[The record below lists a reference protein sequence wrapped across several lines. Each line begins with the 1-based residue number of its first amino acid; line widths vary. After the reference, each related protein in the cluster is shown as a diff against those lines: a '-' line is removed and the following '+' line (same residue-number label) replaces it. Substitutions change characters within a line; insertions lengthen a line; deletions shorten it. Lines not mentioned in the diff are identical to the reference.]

1 MRQCWQF
8 LVSSGRACVHTFLGV
23 MALQGPTGIERAR
36 ACALVLLYSKEL
48 RTRHHL
54 PRKRTVYRNRLYRAP
69 PPPASAGRPPL
80 TCVRTRSHSVTH
92 SCGGIHACWCV
103 PIIPNSIRASRHQ
116 LSCCSGCHTNTTS
129 FVVVVI
135 GTVSR
140 NMSPVFLVG
149 RSVCD
154 THTRT
159 EIYTLQHTRVSSTAS
174 IPPLTPTLSSA
185 NVPKAFLSVRIA
197 RW

>member
-1 MRQCWQF
+1 M
-8 LVSSGRACVHTFLGV
+8 
-23 MALQGPTGIERAR
+23 
-36 ACALVLLYSKEL
+36 
-48 RTRHHL
+48 
-54 PRKRTVYRNRLYRAP
+54 
-69 PPPASAGRPPL
+69 
-80 TCVRTRSHSVTH
+80 TH

-140 NMSPVFLVG
+140 NTSPVFLVG

-154 THTRT
+154 THRNIHIAAHTSFVDRINSTSNSYSFIGECARGLLVGSNCSMVVGVFPHSPTPHARVRSRT
-159 EIYTLQHTRVSSTAS
+159 NKC
-174 IPPLTPTLSSA
+174 SSA
-185 NVPKAFLSVRIA
+185 HAGEHPRGSREMTKYTTTATTILSNSIIIIGNNNIKSLVFVWRRRSCCWWWWRVEIICSI
-197 RW
+197 